1 MTCWCA
7 MWSRATERHRAARAQ
22 LVRFYSP
29 AAFLFC
35 ALTLFACEPM
45 PVPTGSNNSSP
56 GSESQTPGP
65 TPAPTPDSP
74 VGGSITIGA
83 VGTVNLTANTLPQFI
98 QDALYDAL
106 LEPDPKDGS
115 LKPAL
120 AESYEVNRESTQY
133 IFHLRDGVYWHNGDQ
148 LNSDDVAATINAYN
162 NPNFRGVNVVDLGP
176 FLRASV
182 IDPLTVQVNFT
193 EAYCPALTYLG
204 TMRIFPRAIAESAG
218 FPRLTLDQLIGTGP
232 ARFVSRSE
240 DRFEF
245 ARNDAYY
252 RGAPPIENFTLQIF
266 ADAKK
271 MRSAFLAGDIDLMTS
286 DAGTYSA
293 IKNIAG
299 AKIYPVDA
307 PQVSM
312 LLFNLEDPRFADVRV
327 RQALTYALN
336 RQVFLNDIAGQ
347 ATLVNASTLPG
358 FWAAATIGFSYPTDL
373 PKSKQLLSD
382 AGWRDSGDGVLKK
395 NNRPLNLQLWT
406 EADDPVLEPLAFRIR
421 EQLAAVG
428 VPTELALDDYSGWV
442 THAFQHRFDLLLLA
456 RTIPLDLDQRWY
468 WQTDQNVKGSG
479 FNFGSYA
486 SGKTDALLRD
496 VVRDGGCDAK
506 DRADSFAQLQRQL
519 TSDAP
524 AVFLIDPKRF
534 VVARDR
540 VLNVAPSAFAGDFWN
555 LGQWRV
561 RP

>member
-1 MTCWCA
+1 
-7 MWSRATERHRAARAQ
+7 MWSSATERHRAARAQ

-29 AAFLFC
+29 AALLLC
-35 ALTLFACEPM
+35 ALALFACEPM
-45 PVPTGSNNSSP
+45 PVPTGSNNSTP

-65 TPAPTPDSP
+65 IPAPTPDSP

-83 VGTVNLTANTLPQFI
+83 VGMVNLTANTLPQFM

-106 LEPDPKDGS
+106 LEPDLKDGS

-148 LNSDDVAATINAYN
+148 LNSDDVAASINAYN

-245 ARNDAYY
+245 ARNDTYY
-252 RGAPPIENFTLQIF
+252 RGAPPIENFTLRMF

-336 RQVFLNDIAGQ
+336 RQVFLNDIGGQ

-358 FWAAATIGFSYPTDL
+358 FWAAATNGFSYATDL

-496 VVRDGGCDAK
+496 VVRDAGCDAK

-519 TSDAP
+519 TSDTP
-524 AVFLIDPKRF
+524 AAFLIDPKRF

-555 LGQWRV
+555 LDQWRV